1 MYNIIFMFLANAEAK
16 IKFDL
21 KIVKKKNNKNFIE
34 IKPKKI
40 NLELGAVKLHFS
52 NLFNGN
58 KQLGKNFE
66 VKISI
71 LVNFFVNFFVKF
83 VF

>member
-1 MYNIIFMFLANAEAK
+1 MYNYFYVLANAEAN

-40 NLELGAVKLHFS
+40 SLELGAVKLHFS

-66 VKISI
+66 
-71 LVNFFVNFFVKF
+71 L
-83 VF
+83 

>member
-1 MYNIIFMFLANAEAK
+1 MILANVEAK

-21 KIVKKKNNKNFIE
+21 KIVKKKNDKNFIE

-40 NLELGAVKLHFS
+40 SLELGTVKLHFS

-58 KQLGKNFE
+58 KQLGKHFE
-66 VKISI
+66 
-71 LVNFFVNFFVKF
+71 L
-83 VF
+83 